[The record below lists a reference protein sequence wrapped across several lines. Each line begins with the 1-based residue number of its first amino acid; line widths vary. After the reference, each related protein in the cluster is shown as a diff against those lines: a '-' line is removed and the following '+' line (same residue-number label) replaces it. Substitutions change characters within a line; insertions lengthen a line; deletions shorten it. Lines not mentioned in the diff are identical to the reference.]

1 MIDLTA
7 ITNRWRAAF
16 SGDADPQAM
25 NAHEARAGIEQAV
38 EDLHALTKLAAV
50 VQAFGARR
58 MAVAAAFEVWQATLE
73 GGTKDAIL
81 SAAVQLEQERRQL
94 WLAQDRV
101 ERLAVAMAGGDVE
114 RVCEGEADHA

>member
-1 MIDLTA
+1 MIPLADIVA
-7 ITNRWRAAF
+7 RWSPAF
-16 SGDADPQAM
+16 SGQADPQAM
-25 NAHEARAGIEQAV
+25 NAHEARAGVEQAI

-50 VQAFGARR
+50 VQAFGVRR

-81 SAAVQLEQERRQL
+81 SAAVQLEQERHQL